1 MIPFLQRVGFP
12 HEQEE
17 GEHQWIPKKAGSV
30 PPLPITGT
38 SVSCPCHWFWVAPE
52 LGVVFVRFLLCPALF
67 SECRRGCRPGSCTPP
82 PRYIHSVWSH
92 CSAPKNLGNKGKKRG
107 SQLRQDPFG
116 FWNCSRETSTG
127 EKAPL
132 AFPPTWKMFLIFFF
146 FWCFRNIKSSFHQ
159 PQKLS

>member
-1 MIPFLQRVGFP
+1 MGGGGANKTLESQDSANNQNFPAPEAFPDKHPAVIPFLQRVGFP

-17 GEHQWIPKKAGSV
+17 GEHQWIPKKSWEC
-30 PPLPITGT
+30 PPQPITGT

-92 CSAPKNLGNKGKKRG
+92 YSAPKNLGNKGKK
-107 SQLRQDPFG
+107 
-116 FWNCSRETSTG
+116 E
-127 EKAPL
+127 A
-132 AFPPTWKMFLIFFF
+132 
-146 FWCFRNIKSSFHQ
+146 
-159 PQKLS
+159 LS